1 MKRHAFLL
9 LLLWGCASTIRS
21 GATEPIVTE
30 RLYFGRNI
38 SNTLGVTD
46 SLWTVFVREVVSSRL
61 LGGFTFWPAEG
72 EWRAPHGQFSHEPC
86 LVRENIHPT
95 SSDVTGSVL
104 VATTHEH
111 TRRFRPHSV

>member
-61 LGGFTFWPAEG
+61 PGGFTFWAAEG
-72 EWRAPHGQFSHEPC
+72 EWRAAHGQSNHQPS
-86 LVRENIHPT
+86 LVFEVGHPP
-95 SSDVTGSVL
+95 SSPVTGSPVL
-104 VATTHEH
+104 AV
-111 TRRFRPHSV
+111 

>member
-61 LGGFTFWPAEG
+61 PGGFTFWAAEG
-72 EWRAPHGQFSHEPC
+72 EWRAPHGQSRPQPS
-86 LVRENIHPT
+86 LVVGKKGEGRVGEEGG
-95 SSDVTGSVL
+95 V
-104 VATTHEH
+104 
-111 TRRFRPHSV
+111 

>member
-61 LGGFTFWPAEG
+61 PGGFTFWAAEG
-72 EWRAPHGQFSHEPC
+72 EWRGAHRPSTP
-86 LVRENIHPT
+86 
-95 SSDVTGSVL
+95 
-104 VATTHEH
+104 
-111 TRRFRPHSV
+111 RPHFRVANSSPTASAGAASADLVIHV